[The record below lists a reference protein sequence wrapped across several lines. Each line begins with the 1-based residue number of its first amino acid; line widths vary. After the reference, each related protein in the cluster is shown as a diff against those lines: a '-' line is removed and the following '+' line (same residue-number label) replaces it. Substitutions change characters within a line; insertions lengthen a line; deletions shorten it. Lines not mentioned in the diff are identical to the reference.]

1 MKINFDYDEGDG
13 TFDHFLRAV
22 TADGLRLK
30 IGFEGLDATYVYING
45 IEYKVADDDLTGF
58 WFDFGE
64 EKLKPN
70 CIPAANVIQQANAQ
84 IDDIVR
90 EIEQEEKDYEAHI
103 NGLRG
108 WR

>member
-1 MKINFDYDEGDG
+1 MKINFDYEEGG
-13 TFDHFLRAV
+13 CVFDHYLIAT
-22 TADGLRLK
+22 TADGLRLQ
-30 IGFEGLDATYVYING
+30 ICFEGLDATYVYING
-45 IEYKVADDDLTGF
+45 IEYKVASDDLKGHY
-58 WFDFGE
+58 FDFG

>member
-1 MKINFDYDEGDG
+1 MKIYFEYEEGG
-13 TFDHFLRAV
+13 HVFDHILIAT
-22 TADGLRLK
+22 TADGLHIT
-30 IGFEGLDATYVYING
+30 IGFEGLDATYVYMKG
-45 IEYKVADDDLTGF
+45 IEYKIADDDLTGF